1 MVSLCCF
8 SLCTTMANARI
19 FDVTSYGAIGD
30 GDTDDSQ
37 AFLRTWEDLCG
48 DDSPDP
54 TMIIPKKTFLIGP
67 VSFSGPCNYHVVH
80 VQLLG
85 NITAP
90 KTFDGWKGCVEKR
103 NWIDFAS
110 VHRLS
115 IHGPGQIDGQ
125 GSLWWGNEVA
135 AKICYVPS
143 ALHFHKCDGLR
154 LSGTTH
160 INSPNHHIGINGCN
174 NVNVGNLQI
183 YAPER
188 SPNTDGIDISS
199 SSHVNIHDST
209 IQTGD
214 DCVAING
221 GTININ
227 ITRVICGP
235 GHGISIG
242 SLGKNGD
249 YHTVEDVRVE
259 NCNLT
264 GTTNGLRIKTVPN
277 GRGYAKGILFQ
288 DIHLVDV
295 KNPIIIDQHY
305 CSQSLDAFC
314 PAPPSMQAVKV
325 SDVTYINV
333 HGTSTNKQ
341 AITFNCSGRFKCT
354 KITTNEVRIS
364 GENVF
369 AYCNNAK
376 GKFLATDPMV
386 NCE

>member
-1 MVSLCCF
+1 M
-8 SLCTTMANARI
+8 TNARI

-30 GDTDDSQ
+30 GDTDDSEP
-37 AFLRTWEDLCG
+37 FLRTWEDLCG

-67 VSFSGPCNYHVVH
+67 VSFHGPCNYHVVH

-90 KTFDGWKGCVEKR
+90 KTFNGWKGCVEKR
-103 NWIDFAS
+103 NWIDFVS

-125 GSLWWGNEVA
+125 GSIWWGNE
-135 AKICYVPS
+135 
-143 ALHFHKCDGLR
+143 ALHFHRCDGLR

-183 YAPER
+183 FAPER

-199 SSHVNIHDST
+199 SSHVNIHDS
-209 IQTGD
+209 IIRTGD

-249 YHTVEDVRVE
+249 YHTVEQ
-259 NCNLT
+259 
-264 GTTNGLRIKTVPN
+264 N

-333 HGTSTNKQ
+333 HGTSSNKQ

-369 AYCNNAK
+369 AYCNNAN
-376 GKFLATDPMV
+376 GKFLDTNPRV